1 MSEKGNWALKGQER
15 SVMCFSFAVFSGGGK
30 TGSLRSGQGR
40 IWSNSLGIL
49 SARDR

>member
-30 TGSLRSGQGR
+30 TGSLRVVGEDLEQQFG
-40 IWSNSLGIL
+40 
-49 SARDR
+49 DFKC